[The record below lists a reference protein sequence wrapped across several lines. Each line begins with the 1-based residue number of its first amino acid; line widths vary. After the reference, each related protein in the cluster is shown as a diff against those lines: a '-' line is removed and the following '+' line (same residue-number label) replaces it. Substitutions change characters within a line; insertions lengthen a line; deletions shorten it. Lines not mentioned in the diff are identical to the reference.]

1 MKITVIATGFDRSG
15 AQRMPAASATQTPI
29 DLTHYAKPQPPM
41 PVPVVPRPAVARRP
55 AIEMAQMPMAVGAEG
70 QMVEG
75 LDESS
80 PLDVPA
86 FMRRHDS

>member
-1 MKITVIATGFDRSG
+1 MTKQRAMDRPG
-15 AQRMPAASATQTPI
+15 
-29 DLTHYAKPQPPM
+29 K
-41 PVPVVPRPAVARRP
+41 ARRP
-55 AIEMAQMPMAVGAEG
+55 AIEMAQMQMAVGAEG

-75 LDESS
+75 FDESS